1 MINYIQIT
9 INYLEVNGLYD
20 YFKYDV
26 CLSYSSENRD
36 YVRKLNSI
44 LKKNGITTFYDEDY
58 RVEMWG
64 DDLQIKLSNV
74 YSKDSK
80 HCLMFLSKSY
90 GDKPWT
96 KYEKKFALSRA
107 MNDEKYILA
116 VRFDDSDIP
125 GIVNTMRF
133 EDGNIPPEELADLIL
148 KKLNKSIKK
157 HDFILPRINK
167 KTAAIDKRCERDKI
181 FLFLI
186 NEFEGKLPGLEEMD
200 INIIIEKYTDF
211 DLIFNFSYEESF
223 LFRLRINA
231 IDDKI
236 YLNISKMVLNEDNYN
251 GIIIIKSVEKFETT
265 FEFIN
270 IGFFDIVDYKKYD
283 YLTANELFELI
294 WRQICVTLELLAN

>member
-1 MINYIQIT
+1 MDCLMI
-9 INYLEVNGLYD
+9 
-20 YFKYDV
+20 
-26 CLSYSSENRD
+26 
-36 YVRKLNSI
+36 LNMMFAYPTQVKIEIMSDI
-44 LKKNGITTFYDEDY
+44 LKENGITTFYDEDY
-58 RVEMWG
+58 RVELWG
-64 DDLQIKLSNV
+64 DDLQIELSNI

-116 VRFDDSDIP
+116 VRFDDADIP
-125 GIVNTMRF
+125 GILNTMRF
-133 EDGNIPPEELADLIL
+133 EDGNIPPEELADLIA

-157 HDFILPRINK
+157 YDFILPRINK
-167 KTAAIDKRCERDKI
+167 KPAIINKRSERDKI
-181 FLFLI
+181 FIFLI
-186 NEFEGKLPGLEEMD
+186 NEFKSKLAALEEMD

-211 DLIFNFSYEESF
+211 DLIFNFSYEEAF
-223 LFRLRINA
+223 LLRLGIHA

-236 YLNISKMVLNEDNYN
+236 YLNISKMVPNEDNYN
-251 GIIIIKSVEKFETT
+251 GIIIIKSVGEFQTR

-283 YLTANELFELI
+283 HLTGNELFELI
-294 WRQICVTLELLAN
+294 WKQICVTLELLAN